1 MAQDGPSTSS
11 GSIAG
16 TQAFSSR
23 PMPLLRQRS
32 TTTGTERRSLELPAL
47 GLKPSPS
54 GSSADEEESLFGS
67 GKDARNASGNSRN
80 GAARPQKPQS
90 GVDIDS
96 QWVEMQNTLGEVEQS
111 GASRGANVFSSGHAS
126 ALEDLRRAQIAL
138 AQAWA
143 RSEADDVNGD
153 GDITS
158 GKQSAAGGNADVLA
172 SDRAE
177 TLNQK
182 SKGNATGNTAK
193 TKLEQETENDIVLA
207 RQRRAANDKY
217 FERVSKGVVDVVNK
231 LEAVAEKMRGV
242 EMESKEIWGSEDTID
257 DDSVI

>member
-1 MAQDGPSTSS
+1 MSQDGPSSSS
-11 GSIAG
+11 GSLAG
-16 TQAFSSR
+16 NQAFSSR

-32 TTTGTERRSLELPAL
+32 TTAGAERRSLELPAL
-47 GLKPSPS
+47 GLEPSRS
-54 GSSADEEESLFGS
+54 TSSAADGNQSSS
-67 GKDARNASGNSRN
+67 GKGARNASGSSRDSTN
-80 GAARPQKPQS
+80 RPQKPRS
-90 GVDIDS
+90 GADIDS

-111 GASRGANVFSSGHAS
+111 GASGGTSVFSSGHAS

-143 RSEADDVNGD
+143 RTEADDIDAD

-158 GKQSAAGGNADVLA
+158 GKSAAGGHADVLA

-182 SKGNATGNTAK
+182 SKGNAAGSNAK

-217 FERVSKGVVDVVNK
+217 FERVSKGVVDVVEK

-257 DDSVI
+257 DDSVA

>member
-1 MAQDGPSTSS
+1 MAHAHLLAHSPATRHFPLGLCLYCGNDRPLQVQNANGESSASGGGKGVRNTS
-11 GSIAG
+11 GS
-16 TQAFSSR
+16 T
-23 PMPLLRQRS
+23 
-32 TTTGTERRSLELPAL
+32 
-47 GLKPSPS
+47 
-54 GSSADEEESLFGS
+54 
-67 GKDARNASGNSRN
+67 N
-80 GAARPQKPQS
+80 GAGRPQKPQS
-90 GVDIDS
+90 GIDIDS

-111 GASRGANVFSSGHAS
+111 GASGGANVFSSGHAA

-143 RSEADDVNGD
+143 RSEADGVDAD

-158 GKQSAAGGNADVLA
+158 GQQSAAGGNADVLA

-177 TLNQK
+177 TLKEK
-182 SKGNATGNTAK
+182 SKGNAAGTNAK

-217 FERVSKGVVDVVNK
+217 FERVSKGVVDVVEK

-257 DDSVI
+257 DDSVV